1 LQELRKALSVTN
13 VVTFL
18 GKRPQTELPMYYSAA
33 QAVVMPSQY
42 ESFGMVALEAM
53 ACGTPVVASGVG
65 GLLYLVR
72 DGRTGYHI
80 PDSDPA
86 ALADKLQ
93 KLLSD
98 ERLRQELGR
107 HAANVAHAY
116 SWERITD
123 QMLTLYESVMAGRH
137 IPDPRM
143 EHAH

>member
-1 LQELRKALSVTN
+1 
-13 VVTFL
+13 VTFL

-93 KLLSD
+93 NLLSD
-98 ERLRQELGR
+98 ERLRRELGR
-107 HAANVAHAY
+107 HAANLAHAY
-116 SWERITD
+116 SWERVTE
-123 QMLTLYESVMAGRH
+123 QVLTLYESVLAGTLAA
-137 IPDPRM
+137 DPAV
-143 EHAH
+143 EHVH